1 MSTEPK
7 ATKDPIDADADAEDL
22 DDEDY
27 NPEQDTEAKVE
38 DELDAKE
45 EQEFLR
51 KHAAKQPEATGAS
64 KRKVDDLWADL
75 NADTAVSA
83 ASTSKTAKLLHKLVQ
98 GPPKK
103 KKTKTVHDFH
113 MPIMGCSGKSRGDA
127 PLKQAAAATH
137 VLKFAGQEYTV
148 KKTAVKKTGLD
159 AVVDA
164 LQEPKKVSTIEKS
177 SLDWDSFKEKE
188 GIVDEL
194 EQYTKDGYLE
204 KKDFLHRVDLRK
216 FELEK
221 AEREKVRRAQAN
233 S

>member
-1 MSTEPK
+1 MATEPK
-7 ATKDPIDADADAEDL
+7 ATKDPIDADAEDS

-51 KHAAKQPEATGAS
+51 KHAAKQPMATNAS
-64 KRKVDDLWADL
+64 KRKVDDLWADM

-83 ASTSKTAKLLHKLVQ
+83 TSTSKTAKLLHKLVQ

-103 KKTKTVHDFH
+103 KKTTKVREFH
-113 MPIMGCSGKSRGDA
+113 MPIMGCSGKSRGGA
-127 PLKQAAAATH
+127 PLKQDATVTQ

-148 KKTAVKKTGLD
+148 KKSAADKKTGLD
-159 AVVDA
+159 AIVDA
-164 LQEPKKVSTIEKS
+164 LQQPKKVSTIEKS
-177 SLDWDSFKEKE
+177 SMDWDSFKEKE

-221 AEREKVRRAQAN
+221 AEREKVRRAN
-233 S
+233 N